1 MARWAPWGPRTGELR
16 YSVECPNPAVV
27 VTVLDANRGTSMSRL
42 NIHRPTF
49 TQVRDGVAGFRARR
63 AHIGHAL
70 GTRKLGVSVWEVD
83 PGQAAYPYHFHLLD
97 EEVLVVLDGSP
108 TLRTAS
114 DVSRLV
120 PGDIVAFP
128 SGDAGAHQ
136 VLNDTDAVVRFLAVS
151 ASESHDVC
159 VYPDESKIGF
169 ASRAPSE
176 RSLAMFF
183 RVADAVDYDDGI
195 QPR

>member
-27 VTVLDANRGTSMSRL
+27 VTVLDAKRGTSMSHL
-42 NIHRPTF
+42 NINRPTF
-49 TQVRDGVAGFRARR
+49 TQLRDGVVGFRARR

-183 RVADAVDYDDGI
+183 RLADAVDYDDGI